1 MILLVGST
9 GALGQRVAELLRQR
23 GEPLR
28 ALVRPSTDASGL
40 EALGAEIARGDLLDR
55 ASVRAACEGAQT
67 VISTATAMST
77 LLEGAGGPSIR
88 EVDEVGA
95 AGLVDAAEA
104 AGVERFVYVSYAG
117 VEAGIGFPLERA
129 KAATEARLR
138 RSRMLTAVI
147 RPDAFQEIHLTAVGQ
162 FDLGRKRVGVLGR
175 GESPCRFVS
184 REDVAALVTAVA
196 LEPQPPAL
204 TEFGGP
210 EALSRQE
217 AIRVAERVT
226 GEAFKRRRL
235 PRPVVRL
242 AMRLLARPKPAVAS
256 VLGTGLVMD
265 LHPAHW
271 DDAPLRERGIEPR
284 SASDFIRQQAAG

>member
-28 ALVRPSTDASGL
+28 ALVRPSTDASEL
-40 EALGAEIARGDLLDR
+40 ETLGAEIARGDLVDR
-55 ASVRAACEGAQT
+55 PSVRAACDGAGT

-77 LLEGAGGPSIR
+77 LLEGARGPSIR

-95 AGLVDAAEA
+95 AGLIDAAEG

-138 RSRMLTAVI
+138 RSRMLTVVI
-147 RPDAFQEIHLTAVGQ
+147 RPDAFQEIHLTPIGQ
-162 FDLGRKRVGVLGR
+162 FDLGRRRVGVLGR
-175 GESPCRFVS
+175 GDSPCRFVS
-184 REDVAALVTAVA
+184 REDVAALVAAVA
-196 LEPQPPAL
+196 LEPEPPAL
-204 TEFGGP
+204 IEFGGP

-226 GEAFKRRRL
+226 GDAFKRRRL

-256 VLGTGLVMD
+256 ILGTGLVMD
-265 LHPAHW
+265 LDPARW
-271 DDAPLRERGIEPR
+271 DDAPLRKRGIEPR